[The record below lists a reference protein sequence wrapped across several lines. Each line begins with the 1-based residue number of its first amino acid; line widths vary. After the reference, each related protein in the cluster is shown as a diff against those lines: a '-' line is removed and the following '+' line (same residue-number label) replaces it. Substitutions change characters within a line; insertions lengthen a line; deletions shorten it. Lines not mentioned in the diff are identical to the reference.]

1 MVEAEVEGAL
11 VSLEAVEVQKPL
23 QQAVASSLP
32 D

>member
-1 MVEAEVEGAL
+1 MAGAGVAGAL
-11 VSLEAVEVQKPL
+11 VSLEAEEVQKPL